1 MKEAPR
7 LVETEPGSGLYVLE
21 GLQRNPEEEEKVI
34 RQIQED
40 IKKLKEEDD
49 RTRA

>member
-21 GLQRNPEEEEKVI
+21 GLQRDPKQEEEFRKK
-34 RQIQED
+34 IQED
-40 IKKLKEEDD
+40 MKKLKEEDD